1 MPPPTLGK
9 TGLGRLNVT
18 AVTALARYAP
28 RYKLEIGAPTGSEWL
43 RVDRIL
49 EPDSPELTELLKRD
63 HDASGHRSAHAN
75 ALSLMSFYAGR
86 APATA
91 LLLWALEGRVLDIRP
106 ENLWVRPHDGHGLA
120 AVALRSDRFLPG
132 GLETLYDVVLRQH
145 LLPLSAELHRR
156 TRAGLRQLHG
166 GVAAGCAMGFCA
178 ATREVE
184 TVSPSYL
191 LDRWQTFV
199 ANAPGGL
206 ARLGD
211 VEIAGRK
218 LVYLRNTCCLYYTSE
233 SGTNT
238 LCGSCCLTPRDER
251 LTAYEAGRPILTV

>member
-1 MPPPTLGK
+1 M
-9 TGLGRLNVT
+9 T

-28 RYKLEIGAPTGSEWL
+28 RYKLEIGEPTGSEWL

-63 HDASGHRSAHAN
+63 HDASGHRTSHAN
-75 ALSLMSFYAGR
+75 ALSLMSFYASR

-91 LLLWALEGRVLDIRP
+91 LLLWALEGQVLDIRP
-106 ENLWVRPHDGHGLA
+106 QNLWVHPHDGHGLA
-120 AVALRSDRFLPG
+120 AVAVRSASFLPG
-132 GLETLYDVVLRQH
+132 GLESLYDVVLRQH
-145 LLPLSAELHRR
+145 LLPLSDELHRR

-178 ATREVE
+178 ATREDV
-184 TVSPSYL
+184 TVDAGYL
-191 LDRWQTFV
+191 LERWQTFV
-199 ANAPGGL
+199 AEAPGGL

-211 VEIAGRK
+211 VETAAGK

-233 SGTNT
+233 VGTGT
-238 LCGSCCLTPRDER
+238 VCGSCCLTPREER
-251 LTAYEAGRPILTV
+251 LTAYEGGRPIFTV

>member
-1 MPPPTLGK
+1 VVAGRA
-9 TGLGRLNVT
+9 GL
-18 AVTALARYAP
+18 AALAQYAARY
-28 RYKLEIGAPTGSEWL
+28 RLEIGEPSGSEWL
-43 RVDRIL
+43 RVDRVL
-49 EPDSPELTELLKRD
+49 EPDGPELTELLKRD
-63 HDASGHRSAHAN
+63 HDASGHVSEHAN

-106 ENLWVRPHDGHGLA
+106 HNLWVRPHEGHGIA
-120 AVALRSDRFLPG
+120 AVAIRSASFLPG
-132 GLETLYDVVLRQH
+132 GLETLYDVVLAEH

-178 ATREVE
+178 ATREE
-184 TVSPSYL
+184 VSLPPGPL
-191 LDRWQTFV
+191 LDRWQTFI
-199 ANAPGGL
+199 AKAPAGL

-211 VEIAGRK
+211 VEEAAGK

-233 SGTNT
+233 AAAGT
-238 LCGSCCLTPRDER
+238 LCGSCCLTPRDTR
-251 LTAYEAGRPILTV
+251 LAAYNAGRAVLTV